1 MQPKKGGMQLTCPT
15 IAAFAKYPRESYI
28 PEHIF
33 NNYHGKSV
41 AKYNF
46 FQAEKE
52 LFTEVAQTVGLI
64 RRSDRVAWWARHP
77 LAFLMEAADDICY
90 LIVDVE
96 DGFRMRYIPFT
107 NAKQLLN
114 AIAQRSE
121 SDIKA
126 QTNTEEEQIK
136 YLGLAE

>member
-1 MQPKKGGMQLTCPT
+1 LDKIQETDFNLFEGNAQGFRIISNLEMQPKKGGMQLTCPT

-33 NNYHGKSV
+33 NNYQGKSV

-64 RRSDRVAWWARHP
+64 RRSDRVAW
-77 LAFLMEAADDICY
+77 
-90 LIVDVE
+90 
-96 DGFRMRYIPFT
+96 
-107 NAKQLLN
+107 
-114 AIAQRSE
+114 
-121 SDIKA
+121 
-126 QTNTEEEQIK
+126 
-136 YLGLAE
+136 